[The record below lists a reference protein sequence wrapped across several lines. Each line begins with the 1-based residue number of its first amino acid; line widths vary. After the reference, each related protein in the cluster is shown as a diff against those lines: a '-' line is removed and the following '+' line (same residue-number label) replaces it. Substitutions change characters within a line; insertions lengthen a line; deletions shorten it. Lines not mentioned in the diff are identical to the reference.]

1 MSNERSAAT
10 VNGLVAALH
19 SEAIAQTA
27 AEMLLPV
34 PLPDDAVNEIAASR
48 DDKLREIADLVP
60 YYGKPDR
67 ENVTTMPSLLGSW
80 VAMFIEIED
89 AYHKATDV
97 TKETSD
103 QNEVIRTIAK
113 EIALAVHHY
122 VSKAT
127 VNTKVDPLL
136 GVPPMANGGGPVAGF
151 GQGAGKLS

>member
-1 MSNERSAAT
+1 MSNERSSDT
-10 VNGLVAALH
+10 VNSLVAALH
-19 SEAIAQTA
+19 AEALAQTA

-34 PLPDDAVNEIAASR
+34 PLPDDAANEIAAAR
-48 DDKLREIADLVP
+48 DDRLREIADSVP
-60 YYGKPDR
+60 YYGKSDR
-67 ENVTTMPSLLGSW
+67 ENITTMPSLLGSW

-127 VNTKVDPLL
+127 VNTKVNATT
-136 GVPPMANGGGPVAGF
+136 GVPPMANAGGPVAGF